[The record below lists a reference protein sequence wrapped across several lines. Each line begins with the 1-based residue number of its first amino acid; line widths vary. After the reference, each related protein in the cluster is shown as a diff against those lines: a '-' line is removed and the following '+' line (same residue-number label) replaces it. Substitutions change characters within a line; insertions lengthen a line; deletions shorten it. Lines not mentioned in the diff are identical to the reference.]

1 MLFLINMEISASVNS
16 RSLSHLTAAALSMVD
31 THSCWYPLLHISPT
45 LKLDYYIQTNIM
57 T

>member
-1 MLFLINMEISASVNS
+1 MEISASVNS
-16 RSLSHLTAAALSMVD
+16 RSLSNLTAVALSVVD
-31 THSCWYPLLHISPT
+31 IHPCWYPLLHISPT